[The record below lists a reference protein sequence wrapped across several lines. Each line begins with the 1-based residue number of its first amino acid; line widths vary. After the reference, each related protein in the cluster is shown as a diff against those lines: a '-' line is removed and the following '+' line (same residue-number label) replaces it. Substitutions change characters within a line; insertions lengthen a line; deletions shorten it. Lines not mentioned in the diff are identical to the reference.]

1 MPENACLGRSL
12 DQLSISDTND
22 TEFGTLSNGSAAK

>member
-1 MPENACLGRSL
+1 MPENACFGSSL

-22 TEFGTLSNGSAAK
+22 TELGTLSNGSSAK